1 MLSNILLGVIASEGN
16 GTLLD
21 VNPGVIFWTFLTF
34 IILMLVLRKVA
45 WKPILAALDQREK
58 TIEESLLKAEKAKEE
73 AQKILDQN
81 QDNLAKAEDEGRKII
96 EQSRSYAAKLKDQ
109 ILAEGKQ
116 QAQKLIS
123 EATAEIDRKNQAAFE
138 QLKSEVVD
146 IAISA
151 AGKLLDEK
159 LDKETHAKVVN
170 KFINEIVKN

>member
-1 MLSNILLGVIASEGN
+1 MLSNILLCVLASEGN

-21 VNPGVIFWTFLTF
+21 VNPGLIFWTFLTF
-34 IILMLVLRKVA
+34 IVLMLILKKIA
-45 WKPILAALDQREK
+45 WKPILSALDQREK
-58 TIEESLLKAEKAKEE
+58 TIQESLSKAEQAKEE

-81 QDNLAKAEDEGRKII
+81 QDSLAKAEDEARKII
-96 EQSRSYAAKLKDQ
+96 EQSRSYAEKLKDQ
-109 ILAEGKQ
+109 ILADGKKQ
-116 QAQKLIS
+116 SQKIIS
-123 EATAEIDRKNQAAFE
+123 EATAEIERKNQAAFE